1 MAMSG
6 SETKSGGGSRIKG
19 STVAKKKNKQICAL
33 ESRHGYTVLT
43 RIGHMDDM
51 CICP

>member
-19 STVAKKKNKQICAL
+19 STVAKKRTSKYVPWNP
-33 ESRHGYTVLT
+33 G
-43 RIGHMDDM
+43 MDT
-51 CICP
+51 PF